1 MNIYDFINDYVFMDT
16 EHIIVKDNDLNIVVS
31 GSYRQVMNWAI
42 NSDDTVEGVGVYDGI
57 LTIILD

>member
-1 MNIYDFINDYVFMDT
+1 MNIYDFINEYVFMDVDR
-16 EHIIVKDNDLNIVVS
+16 IIVKDSDLNIVAQ

-42 NSDDTVEGVGVYDGI
+42 YSLDTVEGVTVCNGI